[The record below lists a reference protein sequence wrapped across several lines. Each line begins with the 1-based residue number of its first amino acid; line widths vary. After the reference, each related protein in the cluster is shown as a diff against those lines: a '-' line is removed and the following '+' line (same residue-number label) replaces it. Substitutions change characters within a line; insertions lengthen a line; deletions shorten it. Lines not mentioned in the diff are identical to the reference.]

1 MSKQRFEL
9 QFDAK
14 MNVEQIKTA
23 ASQMEAAFSKIK
35 LPGNLGSALTTTF
48 TKLKN
53 ELANF
58 DDLTSKTFT
67 SMADVNKATKSYDSI
82 LNYFEKMKVEMAKI
96 KGLDREKFL
105 PKATLDKLKNL
116 NNQLGKIGSAAKA
129 NQTAIEKETKA
140 YQDQVAVVDKL
151 EKEIRAKEAALNSNR
166 SKKGANTKRM
176 SEIETDLAQKKA
188 SAASM
193 KTSAKAAGKNIEED
207 VDYQALQVQIKNLT
221 TEYNNLF
228 RANNKLSE
236 SLRTGKL
243 EIDQLKTKHQEA
255 QTTAQGLK
263 TNLENLSK
271 TKPEGLQQI
280 RAEIAQLKG
289 ISIDQVTTD
298 VTELAQ
304 EIQNIPKEKFSEL
317 AQHIMAAD
325 ISMEELEKELSEGKQ
340 KVHDFADAGSDLND
354 MSKQIDQL
362 RNQMT
367 QFFSMSNGWNLL
379 RRTIRQAYDAV
390 KEYDAAMTEI
400 AVVSDYSIGDV
411 WSMVGDYAAQAS
423 KLGASTMDV
432 INAQKLYIQQGL
444 DMAEANEIA
453 TDTIKMAR
461 IANIDGAKATELM
474 TAAIRGFN
482 LEMSESSRVND
493 VFSELAAKTAADTQ
507 QIAVA
512 LSKTASIANSAGA
525 SLENTSAFLAQIIET
540 TQEAPET
547 AGTALKTIIARFQE
561 LKKPMS
567 EIGEVDGEVVDANKI
582 ESALR
587 EAGVALRDTNGEF
600 RNFDDVI
607 LELAGRWDS
616 LDVMTQ
622 RYIATMAAGS
632 RQQSRFLALMSDSKR
647 LTELSSMAMNS
658 AGSSQKQFDKTME
671 SLTAKINQLSVEWER
686 FITSLTNNEILK
698 TGIDLLAQFLSTI
711 NGITEGLRESGTL
724 GSAFASVINVI
735 IAAVGF
741 KLVSGLVTSVI
752 GKVATAMGAEGQ
764 QSGSVFVNGFRKA
777 ILGTDLAPLGI
788 KKAKEFTAAL
798 DKEGGRSG
806 LSVADFIDTNKGKI
820 PQKDLKKF
828 TDSITKSLTNDF
840 KQKVNF
846 GELTGEELNTANA
859 ALTKFENEMKEVA
872 QGAGSA
878 KDAVNGLQGSM
889 EKLGVKTE
897 EAGVTLQTSF
907 GDKGQRA
914 ISKIGSGLMAVGVA
928 LNTASLA
935 ADELGANEGLTNF
948 LSTAGTIAM
957 TVGSILPLLNLLQ
970 KGVLTLSAK
979 VVAGGISGAA
989 AWGWVAVIAAII
1001 VGIIA
1006 IGAMVANAI
1015 ETDAEKTKRLT
1026 EEASRAQAAAEA
1038 ANKSYNDLLSAKS
1051 GYDDLQK
1058 QLAELEHGT
1067 DEWNKKMRESN
1078 MQVLDL
1084 LEKYPELQEY
1094 VERGAEGQLI
1104 IDDKG
1109 WEAAENAAL
1118 EKVAKTQ
1125 AASIAANSRLAYQK
1139 NQTSD
1144 SAKAMKDKLGGEQN
1158 LEKLY
1163 NRFLEDSGFFEDSD
1177 AMEKFSKETGI
1188 AVDVIKDLKN
1198 ELVEYTNAEEARIN
1212 AEALGYENAL
1222 LSMVDSETARN
1233 SDFEDK
1239 IAQGMGRYMTTDA
1252 YKDSIDMTIGDA
1264 DFHQLREELNVAND
1278 NASDGGDKEVR
1289 EMYMKM
1295 TGAKAEDIEAMSKDE
1310 LMQAIE
1316 DMQGLEKRQE
1326 LMEKAI
1332 GKFDTLAETNEKQAS
1347 AISKIMDET
1356 QNFSAKEL
1364 EQFRSKSSG
1373 EILSE
1378 IAGDLGMTTDEL
1390 AQLGITTDAI
1400 YNEIRNTEHDEKQ
1413 YKRLKGS
1420 LTPEGSAQSLLEK
1433 FEDQN
1438 LGFKDLQG
1446 IARQL
1451 IDMDAR
1457 GGNSEEFS
1465 NKIISLMDGLSVVEQ
1480 EKAWKILQTTDFA
1493 NGESIQ
1499 NFVAQLESITGKDFS
1514 NLTIELNNI
1523 SQAAASFS
1531 MDAIREEI
1539 EKTQSL
1545 ISKLAGAT
1553 NFENITLSLEEVQTL
1568 LNSGYKI
1575 GEFVYD
1581 RASNSYSYTG
1591 KDSPSEVANKLVT
1604 DSTKLAMDQLTS
1616 AGTAYSTAKEKTKS
1630 YTDAVEAAQKAEGDY
1645 DSAMQR
1651 GFNKNVGT
1659 VNNGSTETITY
1670 KDFLNKYTGD
1680 GAINFIVQ
1688 DADAEY
1694 KTTDG
1699 KDTQYNYASGAAVA
1713 SDAAVEYQDS
1723 TAWANTY
1730 NVNNLNKMINEI
1742 LEEIDM
1748 SEDEFEALWGDDQSY
1763 QNRFNIL
1770 AELVE
1775 EHELDLSDAI
1785 TQAEKTRDANEA
1797 ALAPGGIL
1805 ANNVEGAMKELKDV
1819 PSMMQGFMKFSI
1831 KELRNPEITKDL
1843 FAELDT
1849 LVKNGIISGYE
1860 SAEVKEA
1867 IKDAISQAFQS
1878 SLLEAGFSKEEA
1890 EDYDVQRKQIE
1901 AKIAYYSKEE
1911 SFNQNEIDY
1920 WKNKGEQLDQE
1931 IANESRRRLS
1941 SKGVKE
1947 AQTAWN
1953 DNKENLRSGN
1963 AYDKAMAQENMKR
1976 QIQDIFGMQ
1985 VDDAF
1990 FESEA
1995 NLKDLEAALDG
2006 SYDAYKRL
2014 YDKIHDTSDEIWS
2027 QALASGKYGE
2037 EEVKKTI
2044 QETRKDGK
2052 EIAVLQEKEANKTI
2066 TNDEQERLDKLEE
2079 QFANNLAKI
2088 RWMLENRGY
2097 TAEQI
2102 AEKMP
2107 QILGPEI
2114 NVTYETVVASAPGS
2128 TTTTFWEGGA
2138 QRESGIKID
2147 SVTVTEGTGP
2157 YNSGGWS
2164 EATGNGIGGDS
2175 DTPWESSYD
2184 YLHNLV
2190 QETNKLLR
2198 DRNKLE
2204 REYTKLLEKEGS
2216 SAQDLYEN
2224 SKKQL
2229 QNLAQQKEYYDR
2241 QKAGRENKL
2250 QEYIN
2255 EYADV
2260 QEYVYIEDG
2269 MVKLD
2274 QEKLEALSGQ
2284 DGNNELGERID
2295 EAFDKM
2301 TEAIEQIEEVEDSL
2315 DEIDDTVKEIKDKG
2329 KDNAIELEGRI
2340 KDALVQKKQEEID
2353 AQQELSEAISTAN
2366 SEMLDRLQTNLDEY
2380 RSQRDMEEKAE
2391 DISDME
2397 GRLALLRSTNA
2408 DPTEILKLEE
2418 ELAKSRQDYTDSL
2431 IDKSIDE
2438 MTKQNEEAQKQREKQ
2453 IELQQLQLDEDQKN
2467 GEIARQANE
2476 IFSAMLKGDTESLRN
2491 LLKEVDNFAGMTATE
2506 QKDWEKTLQEQYTN
2520 AGNYWLNNNNLK
2532 DLGYQ
2537 AGQSVSFYGKN
2548 GTYTEGTI
2556 SSDGKYVI
2564 NKDRTKKWAIENIYR
2579 DSTGTFRTNVQS
2591 EAYQQP
2597 TQSKPAES
2605 APASKPITNG
2615 SRVRLTNNKYTSH
2628 ASGYTSVAGTL
2639 GVGVGYEDT
2648 VQQLSG
2654 NGKAALLK
2662 NIQSWVRLQDLEAF
2676 ATGGLASFT
2685 GPAWLDGTK
2694 SRPEYVLNASQ
2705 TQGFLGLVNILESLK
2720 SNKVEGPRGD
2730 NYYNID
2736 IHVDELG
2743 NDYDVDQLIERIK
2756 ENIEEDAAYRNV
2768 NAVDFGR
2775 R

>member
-1 MSKQRFEL
+1 MNKQRFEL
-9 QFDAK
+9 QFDAR

-48 TKLKN
+48 AKLKT

-58 DDLTSKTFT
+58 DDITSKTFT

-82 LNYFEKMKVEMAKI
+82 LSYFEKMKVEMAKV
-96 KGLDREKFL
+96 KGLDPEKFL

-116 NNQLGKIGSAAKA
+116 NNQLGKISSAAKA
-129 NQTAIEKETKA
+129 NQAAIEKETKA
-140 YQDQVAVVDKL
+140 YQDQMAVVDKL
-151 EKEIRAKEAALNSNR
+151 EQEIKAKEAALNSNR
-166 SKKGANTKRM
+166 GKKGANAKRM
-176 SEIETDLAQKKA
+176 GEIETDLAQKKA

-243 EIDQLKTKHQEA
+243 EIDQLRAKQQEA
-255 QTTAQGLK
+255 ETTAQGLK

-271 TKPEGLQQI
+271 VKPDGLQQI

-289 ISIDQVTTD
+289 VSIDQVTTD

-317 AQHIMAAD
+317 AQHIMTADAAMD
-325 ISMEELEKELSEGKQ
+325 GLGQELSEGKQ
-340 KVHDFADAGSDLND
+340 KVREFADAGSDLND

-362 RNQMT
+362 RDQMT
-367 QFFSMSNGWNLL
+367 QFFSVSNGWNLL
-379 RRTIRQAYDAV
+379 RRTIQQAYDAV

-411 WSMVGDYAAQAS
+411 WSMVGDYAEQAS

-444 DMAEANEIA
+444 DMTEANEIA

-647 LTELSSMAMNS
+647 LTELSSIAMNS

-752 GKVATAMGAEGQ
+752 GKVAAVMGAEGQ
-764 QSGSVFVNGFRKA
+764 QSGAIFANGFRKA

-788 KKAKEFTAAL
+788 KKAKEFATAL
-798 DKEGGRSG
+798 NKEGGRSG
-806 LSVADFIDTNKGKI
+806 LNIADFIDTNKGKI

-878 KDAVNGLQGSM
+878 KDAVNGLQESM
-889 EKLGVKTE
+889 KSLGVNTKET
-897 EAGVTLQTSF
+897 GLTLDESF
-907 GDKGQRA
+907 ADKGQRV
-914 ISKIGSGLMAVGVA
+914 ISTLSSGFMGVGVA
-928 LNTASLA
+928 LNTVSLA

-989 AWGWVAVIAAII
+989 AWGWAAVIAAII

-1026 EEASRAQAAAEA
+1026 EEANRAQAAAEA

-1051 GYDDLQK
+1051 SFDDLQK
-1058 QLAELEHGT
+1058 QLAELEKGT

-1078 MQVLDL
+1078 LQVLDL

-1094 VERGAEGQLI
+1094 VKRGAEGQLI

-1109 WEAAENAAL
+1109 WEAAEDAAL

-1125 AASIAANSRLAYQK
+1125 AVSIAANSRLAYQK

-1144 SAKAMKDKLGGEQN
+1144 SAKTMKDALGGEQN

-1163 NRFLEDSGFFEDSD
+1163 NRFLEDSDFFEDNG
-1177 AMEKFSKETGI
+1177 AMEKFSKETGV
-1188 AVDVIKDLKN
+1188 AVDAIKDLKD
-1198 ELVEYTNAEEARIN
+1198 ELVEYTNAAEARID

-1222 LSMVDSETARN
+1222 LSMVDSETAIN

-1239 IAQGMGRYMTTDA
+1239 IAQGMGRYMTTHA

-1278 NASDGGDKEVR
+1278 SASDGGDKEVR

-1316 DMQGLEKRQE
+1316 DMQGLEKQQE

-1332 GKFDTLAETNEKQAS
+1332 GKFDTLAKTDKAQAS

-1364 EQFRSKSSG
+1364 EQFKGKSSD
-1373 EILSE
+1373 EILKEISSVLGLSE
-1378 IAGDLGMTTDEL
+1378 DQL

-1400 YNEIRNTEHDEKQ
+1400 YNEIRDTEYDEKQ
-1413 YKRLKGS
+1413 YDRLKKS
-1420 LTPEGSAQSLLEK
+1420 LKPDGSAQSLLEK
-1433 FEDQN
+1433 FKDQN
-1438 LGFKDLQG
+1438 LGFKDLQS

-1457 GGNSEEFS
+1457 GGDSENFS
-1465 NKIISLMDGLSVVEQ
+1465 SKIIELMNGLSILEQ

-1514 NLTIELNNI
+1514 DLTIELNNI

-1545 ISKLAGAT
+1545 ISKLVGAI
-1553 NFENITLSLEEVQTL
+1553 NFENITFSLEEMQTL

-1575 GEFVYD
+1575 GEFIYD
-1581 RASNSYSYTG
+1581 RASNSYSYAG
-1591 KDSPSEVANKLVT
+1591 KDAPSEVANKLVT
-1604 DSTKLAMDQLTS
+1604 DSTKLAIGQLTS
-1616 AGTAYSTAKEKTKS
+1616 AGDAYKKAKEKTPE
-1630 YTDAVEAAQKAEGDY
+1630 YQDAVDAATRAETNY
-1645 DSAMQR
+1645 NNAMKG
-1651 GFNKNVGT
+1651 GFQKNVGT
-1659 VNNGSTETITY
+1659 VNSGLSETITY
-1670 KDFLNKYTGD
+1670 KDFLSRYTGE

-1688 DADAEY
+1688 DETAGY
-1694 KTTDG
+1694 KDLYG
-1699 KDTQYNYASGAAVA
+1699 YETQYRYASGAAVA
-1713 SDAAVEYQDS
+1713 NNNAVET
-1723 TAWANTY
+1723 TAWENTY
-1730 NVNNLNKMINEI
+1730 HVNNLKMMQDDMLEI
-1742 LEEIDM
+1742 LGM
-1748 SEDEFEALWGDDQSY
+1748 SAEDFEAELGKDKTY
-1763 QNRFNIL
+1763 QNRFKKL
-1770 AELVE
+1770 AELLE
-1775 EHELDLSDAI
+1775 EHELELSDTTKQAKI
-1785 TQAEKTRDANEA
+1785 TLATNKA
-1797 ALAPGGIL
+1797 ALESGGIL
-1805 ANNVEGAMKELKDV
+1805 ANNVEEAMKAFKDV
-1819 PSMMQGFMKFSI
+1819 PSMARGLMKFNV
-1831 KELRNPEITKDL
+1831 KELRDPARTKNLFSQLDDL
-1843 FAELDT
+1843 YEQ
-1849 LVKNGIISGYE
+1849 GIIDAYE

-1867 IKDAISQAFQS
+1867 LRDAISQAFQS

-1890 EDYDVQRKQIE
+1890 EEYDAQRKQIE
-1901 AKIAYYSKEE
+1901 AKIAYYTRAGRQDEVK
-1911 SFNQNEIDY
+1911 Y
-1920 WKNKGEQLDQE
+1920 WENKGTQLDQQ

-1947 AQTAWN
+1947 AQTTWN

-1976 QIQDIFGMQ
+1976 QIKDIFGMR

-2044 QETRKDGK
+2044 QETRDQGK
-2052 EIAVLQEKEANKTI
+2052 RIVELQEKKKNGSLTDKESEEL
-2066 TNDEQERLDKLEE
+2066 DRLKGE
-2079 QFANNLAKI
+2079 FAENLAKI
-2088 RWMLENRGY
+2088 RWMLENNNY

-2102 AEKMP
+2102 AKYMP

-2114 NVTYETVVASAPGS
+2114 NVTYETVVAGGDGS
-2128 TTTTFWEGGA
+2128 TKNTFWEGGE
-2138 QRESGIKID
+2138 QRNSGIKKSTVEVTGGNGQYD
-2147 SVTVTEGTGP
+2147 PSVYAELF
-2157 YNSGGWS
+2157 
-2164 EATGNGIGGDS
+2164 GNGIGGGDS

-2184 YLHNLV
+2184 YLHNMV

-2198 DRNKLE
+2198 GRNKLE
-2204 REYTKLLEKEGS
+2204 REYTKLLEKEGA

-2224 SKKQL
+2224 SQKQL
-2229 QNLAQQKEYYDR
+2229 QNLAKQKEYYDK

-2260 QEYVYIEDG
+2260 REYVYIEDG
-2269 MVKLD
+2269 MVKLYQD
-2274 QEKLEALSGQ
+2274 KLEELSGQ

-2301 TEAIEQIEEVEDSL
+2301 TEAVEQIEEVEDSL
-2315 DEIDDTVKEIKDKG
+2315 DEIDDTTKEIKKTG
-2329 KDNAIELEGRI
+2329 KDNAIALEGRI
-2340 KDALVQKKQEEID
+2340 KDALVQKIQEEID
-2353 AQQELSEAISTAN
+2353 AQQEVSEAISTAN
-2366 SEMLDRLQTNLDEY
+2366 SEMLDRLQTNLEEY

-2453 IELQQLQLDEDQKN
+2453 IELQQLQLEENQKN

-2476 IFSAMLKGDTESLRN
+2476 IFSAMLRGDTESLRV
-2491 LLKEVDNFAGMTATE
+2491 LLKETDNFAGMTATE
-2506 QKDWEKTLQEQYTN
+2506 QKDWEETFQEQYAD

-2548 GTYTEGTI
+2548 GTYTEGTV

-2579 DSTGTFRTNVQS
+2579 DSTGAFRTNVQS

-2597 TQSKPAES
+2597 TQSR
-2605 APASKPITNG
+2605 PASSEPETKLITNG
-2615 SRVRLTNNKYTSH
+2615 SRVRLTNNKYTTY

-2676 ATGGLASFT
+2676 ATGGLADFT

-2720 SNKVEGPRGD
+2720 SNKTEAPRGD
-2730 NYYNID
+2730 NYYSID